1 MKYKIKLI
9 SLVIFIICVFRITL
23 VLINDKNVYYE
34 TKKELRGVI
43 TYIKKDKDKTIFDIK
58 GNGKYRITTYNDFEY
73 ELGDKVL
80 VSGVF
85 KAPSD
90 NTVFNLFNYRKYLL
104 SKGIKEISNNS
115 KIKLIYKNKSVL
127 YTLKNMMIKHIE
139 KYKTKNY
146 LKAFVMGDTSEFEEE
161 IKESYKNIGI
171 SHLLA
176 ISGMHVGVFL
186 LILNILLKKFKYKNI
201 IIFMFLLLFLFIT
214 NFTESLMR
222 CTLFIL
228 LNSLNKKFNLN
239 ISNIYIIILTACML
253 LIINPYL
260 IYSVGFLFSV
270 IITFFIILSSKYLEN
285 KKYFKKTFIMSVI
298 CFLASIPILAYYFF
312 SVNLLTPIFNL
323 LFVPLVSI
331 IIFPLALITFIFP
344 VFDSIYLFFISIFEY
359 LVVLFDKIKI
369 LSFVIAKPSIYIVIL
384 YYVFLY
390 LTIKVNKKYIL
401 IFMIILLLNIN
412 AKIFI
417 FNPEIVFMDV
427 GQGDSTIIILP
438 HGKTIMI
445 DTGGTFMS
453 SYSVVMNKT
462 IPYLHSRG
470 INKIDLL
477 ILTHGDYDHMGEAK
491 TLLDSIKV
499 EKVLINKGSIN
510 ELEESI
516 LNYDMVEKVRDN
528 YVLSGYELLFLNN
541 KIYDNENSNSIVTYI
556 NIKNNNILLMGDAD
570 KNVEKNI
577 INEYNLPK
585 MDILK
590 VGHHGSNTSS
600 DASFIN
606 KINPVYSVVSV
617 GKNNRYG
624 HPNKTVLDN
633 LKYSNILRTDKDGSI
648 RFVFKKNMV
657 NKFTCKP
664 YIIVER

>member
-1 MKYKIKLI
+1 MKQRIKVI
-9 SLVIFIICVFRITL
+9 IFIIFLICIFRITF
-23 VLINDKNVYYE
+23 VLINDKNIYHE
-34 TKKELRGVI
+34 TKKEVGGVI
-43 TYIKKDKDKTIFDIK
+43 TYINKDEDKTTFDIK
-58 GNGKYRITTYNDFEY
+58 ENGKYRITTYNDFNY
-73 ELGDKVL
+73 KLGDKVL

-85 KAPSD
+85 MAPSD

-104 SKGIKEISNNS
+104 SKGIKEISDNS
-115 KIKLIYKNKSVL
+115 KIKLISKNKNVL
-127 YTLKNMMIKHIE
+127 YMLKNNMIKHIE

-146 LKAFVMGDTSEFEEE
+146 LKAFVMGDTSGFEKD
-161 IKESYKNIGI
+161 IKESYRNIGI

-176 ISGMHVGVFL
+176 VSGMHVGVFL
-186 LILNILLKKFKYKNI
+186 VILNFLLKKFKYKDI
-201 IIFMFLLLFLFIT
+201 IIFMFLLMFLFIT

-228 LNSLNKKFNLN
+228 LNYLNKKFNLN
-239 ISNIYIIILTACML
+239 INNIYIIILTACML

-260 IYSVGFLFSV
+260 IYSIGFLFSV

-312 SVNLLTPIFNL
+312 NVNLLTPIFNL

-331 IIFPLALITFIFP
+331 IIFPFGLITFIFP
-344 VFDSIYLFFISIFEY
+344 VFDGIYLFFISIFEY
-359 LVVLFDKIKI
+359 LVILFDKIKI
-369 LSFVIAKPSIYIVIL
+369 LSFVVAKPSIYIIIL

-390 LTIKVNKKYIL
+390 MSIKVNKKYIL
-401 IFMIILLLNIN
+401 FFTVVLMLNIN
-412 AKIFI
+412 AKFFI
-417 FNPEIVFMDV
+417 LNPEVIFMDV

-438 HGKTIMI
+438 HGKTILV
-445 DTGGTFMS
+445 DTGGIFKS
-453 SYSVVMNKT
+453 NYSIVKNKT

-470 INKIDLL
+470 INEIDLL

-491 TLLDSIKV
+491 TLIDSIKIN
-499 EKVLINKGSIN
+499 KVLINKGSTN

-516 LNYDMVEKVRDN
+516 LNYNMVDKVKDN
-528 YVLSGYELLFLNN
+528 YVLKDYELLFLNN
-541 KIYDNENSNSIVTYI
+541 KIYDDENSNSIVTYI

-570 KNVEKNI
+570 KRIEKNI

-600 DASFIN
+600 DTNFIN

-624 HPNKTVLDN
+624 HPNKTVLDI
-633 LKYSNILRTDKDGSI
+633 LKYSNVLRTDLDGSI
-648 RFVFKKNMV
+648 RFVFRKNMV

>member
-1 MKYKIKLI
+1 MKQKIKI
-9 SLVIFIICVFRITL
+9 SLLFVFLIFLFRITF
-23 VLINDKNVYYE
+23 VFIDNKNIYHE
-34 TKKELRGVI
+34 TKKEVRGVI
-43 TYIKKDKDKTIFDIK
+43 TYIKRDNDKTIFDIK

-115 KIKLIYKNKSVL
+115 KIKLISKNKSIL
-127 YTLKNMMIKHIE
+127 YTLKNMIIKHIE

-146 LKAFVMGDTSEFEEE
+146 LKAFVMGDTSGFEKD

-186 LILNILLKKFKYKNI
+186 LILNVLLKKFKYKNI
-201 IIFMFLLLFLFIT
+201 IVFMFLLFFLFIT

-228 LNSLNKKFNLN
+228 LNCLNKKFNLN

-260 IYSVGFLFSV
+260 IYGVGFLFSV

-359 LVVLFDKIKI
+359 LVVLFVKIKI
-369 LSFVIAKPSIYIVIL
+369 LSFVVAKPNIFIVIL

-412 AKIFI
+412 AKFFI
-417 FNPEIVFMDV
+417 LNPEIVFMDV

-438 HGKTIMI
+438 RGKTILV

-453 SYSVVMNKT
+453 NYLVVKNKT

-470 INKIDLL
+470 ISKIDLL
-477 ILTHGDYDHMGEAK
+477 ILTHGDYDHMGESK

-516 LNYDMVEKVRDN
+516 LNYTMVEKVRDN

-541 KIYDNENSNSIVTYI
+541 KVYDNENSNSIVTYI

-570 KNVEKNI
+570 KKVEKNI

-585 MDILK
+585 VDILK

-600 DASFIN
+600 DTSFIN

-624 HPNKTVLDN
+624 HPNKTVLDI
-633 LKYSNILRTDKDGSI
+633 LKYSNVFRTDLDGSI

>member
-1 MKYKIKLI
+1 MKRKIKIL
-9 SLVIFIICVFRITL
+9 LLFVFLIFIFRITF
-23 VLINDKNVYYE
+23 VFISNKNIYHE
-34 TKKELRGVI
+34 TKKEVRGVI
-43 TYIKKDKDKTIFDIK
+43 TYIKRDNDKIIFDIK
-58 GNGKYRITTYNDFEY
+58 GNGKYRITTYNDFDY

-85 KAPSD
+85 KAPND

-104 SKGIKEISNNS
+104 SKGIKEISNNF
-115 KIKLIYKNKSVL
+115 KIKLISKNKSVL
-127 YTLKNMMIKHIE
+127 YTLKNTMLKHIE

-146 LKAFVMGDTSEFEEE
+146 LKAFVMGDTSGFEKD
-161 IKESYKNIGI
+161 IKESYSNIGI

-186 LILNILLKKFKYKNI
+186 MILNISLKKFKYKDI

-228 LNSLNKKFNLN
+228 LNYLNKKLNLN
-239 ISNIYIIILTACML
+239 ISNIYIIILTACTL

-260 IYSVGFLFSV
+260 MYSIGFLFSV
-270 IITFFIILSSKYLEN
+270 IITFFIILSSKFLEN
-285 KKYFKKTFIMSVI
+285 KKYFKKIFIMSVI
-298 CFLASIPILAYYFF
+298 CFLASIPILASYFF
-312 SVNLLTPIFNL
+312 KINLLTPIFNL

-331 IIFPLALITFIFP
+331 IIFPFGLITFIFP
-344 VFDSIYLFFISIFEY
+344 FLDNLYLFFINIFEY
-359 LVVLFDKIKI
+359 LVMLLDKIKI
-369 LSFVIAKPSIYIVIL
+369 LSFIISKPNVFIVIL

-390 LTIKVNKKYIL
+390 LAIKLNIKYIL
-401 IFMIILLLNIN
+401 CFIVILLFNIN
-412 AKIFI
+412 SKFFI
-417 FNPEIVFMDV
+417 LNPEVIFMDV
-427 GQGDSTIIILP
+427 GQGDSSIILLP

-453 SYSVVMNKT
+453 NYLVVENKT

-491 TLLDSIKV
+491 TLLDSIKIN
-499 EKVLINKGSIN
+499 KVLINKGSIN
-510 ELEESI
+510 ELEENI
-516 LNYDMVEKVRDN
+516 IDYNMVEKVKDN
-528 YVLSGYELLFLNN
+528 YVLKGYELLFLNN
-541 KIYDNENSNSIVTYI
+541 KVYDNENSNSIVTYI

-570 KNVEKNI
+570 KKVEKSI

-585 MDILK
+585 VDILK

-600 DASFIN
+600 DTSFIN

-624 HPNKTVLDN
+624 HPNKTVLDT
-633 LKYSNILRTDKDGSI
+633 LKYSNVFRTDLDGSI

>member
-1 MKYKIKLI
+1 MKQKIKILLLFVFLI
-9 SLVIFIICVFRITL
+9 FVFRITL

-58 GNGKYRITTYNDFEY
+58 GNGKYRITMYNDFEY

-104 SKGIKEISNNS
+104 SKGIREISNNS
-115 KIKLIYKNKSVL
+115 KIKLISKNKSIL
-127 YTLKNMMIKHIE
+127 YTLKNMIIKHIE

-146 LKAFVMGDTSEFEEE
+146 LKAFVMGDTSGFEKD

-186 LILNILLKKFKYKNI
+186 VILSFLLKRFKYKDI
-201 IIFMFLLLFLFIT
+201 IIFLFLLLFLFIT

-228 LNSLNKKFNLN
+228 LNYLNKKLNLN
-239 ISNIYIIILTACML
+239 ISNIYIIILTACTL

-260 IYSVGFLFSV
+260 MYSVGFLFSV

-369 LSFVIAKPSIYIVIL
+369 LSFVVAKPSIYIVIL

-417 FNPEIVFMDV
+417 LNPEIVFMDV
-427 GQGDSTIIILP
+427 GQGDSTIIMLP
-438 HGKTIMI
+438 RGKTIMI

-453 SYSVVMNKT
+453 NYLVVENKT

-470 INKIDLL
+470 ISKIDLL
-477 ILTHGDYDHMGEAK
+477 VLTHGDYDHMGEAK
-491 TLLDSIKV
+491 TLLNSIKV
-499 EKVLINKGSIN
+499 DEVLINKGSIN

-516 LNYDMVEKVRDN
+516 LNYTMVEKVRDN
-528 YVLSGYELLFLNN
+528 YILSGYELLFLNN

-570 KNVEKNI
+570 KKVEKNI
-577 INEYNLPK
+577 IYEYNLPK
-585 MDILK
+585 VDILK

-600 DASFIN
+600 DTSFIN

-624 HPNKTVLDN
+624 HPNKTVLDT
-633 LKYSNILRTDKDGSI
+633 LKYSNVLRTDLDGSI